1 MTHSGRSRPDI
12 SQWSSVAI
20 AAAALLAFSF
30 LLGGASRSHALRLT
44 LVELA
49 ALPLLVLAAQA
60 VLRSGRWREHAFLG
74 AIAALLVAIPL
85 FQLIPLP
92 PGLWN
97 ALPGRETPAL
107 ALQLA
112 GVAPGW
118 SALSLTPEQ
127 TWRAFLALTPP
138 IAMFLAMLTLGR
150 GRPQWLIWICLIA
163 GAANVVLCALQLAT
177 LDPRFYPWSWTD
189 PGLAVGFFAN
199 RNHMAALGT
208 STLPFAAALAVSAA
222 PGRSRDRLMLWL
234 GLAYIGAMAVVIA
247 VTQSRAG
254 FVLGGVSLVA
264 SLIAAWVGLGG
275 RRPDARMLG
284 LAGVVAV
291 AAGVVLIFALTPIL
305 RRFGLDLHEGRLE
318 NWPLVADAAQTY
330 LPVGSGVG
338 SFDAVFRSVE
348 PLETLKPTYFNEAHN
363 EYLQIWLET
372 GWFGVALVGA
382 FLVWFG
388 RRAVSAWRGGPSAER
403 NLQRAASIA
412 IGLILLHSAVDY
424 PLRTETMAVF
434 FALCCGL
441 LEFAGRPRGEPRPA

>member
-1 MTHSGRSRPDI
+1 MTHSESSRPDS
-12 SQWSSVAI
+12 SQWSRVAI
-20 AAAALLAFSF
+20 AATALLAFSF

-44 LVELA
+44 LIELA
-49 ALPLLVLAAQA
+49 ALPLLVLAVQA
-60 VLRSGRWREHAFLG
+60 ALRSGRWREHALAVG
-74 AIAALLVAIPL
+74 IAALVAAIPL
-85 FQLIPLP
+85 LQLIPLP

-97 ALPGRETPAL
+97 ALPGREEPAL

-118 SALSLTPEQ
+118 SALSLTPDR

-138 IAMFLAMLTLGR
+138 VAMFIVMLTLGR
-150 GRPQWLIWICLIA
+150 SRPDRLIWICLIA

-199 RNHMAALGT
+199 RNHLASLGAG
-208 STLPFAAALAVSAA
+208 TLPFAAALALSAA
-222 PGRSRDRLMLWL
+222 PGRSRDQLRLWL

-264 SLIAAWVGLGG
+264 SLIAAWIGLGG

-284 LAGVVAV
+284 LAGVTAL
-291 AAGVVLIFALTPIL
+291 AAGVVLIFALAPVL
-305 RRFGLDLHEGRLE
+305 SRFGLALHEGRLE
-318 NWPLVADAAQTY
+318 NWPLVAEAAQTY
-330 LPVGSGVG
+330 LPVGSGIG

-348 PLETLKPTYFNEAHN
+348 PLAMLKPTYFNEAHN
-363 EYLQIWLET
+363 EYLQIWLEA
-372 GWFGVALVGA
+372 GWFGIALIAA

-388 RRAVSAWRGGPSAER
+388 RRSFSAWRGGPSGER

-434 FALCCGL
+434 FALCCGI
-441 LEFAGRPRGEPRPA
+441 LEFAGRRREAA